1 MAISNY
7 VKNALLANFTG
18 QDTDYGSSVYIG
30 LSSTKPN
37 LDGTNITEPTTGGYK
52 RALIGAYNQEL
63 TQAFDNITNDTG
75 NTIKNTKYIY
85 FDRSTG
91 GWKANE
97 DDTAY
102 MTLKYFVL
110 FNGSDSNAKMLAY
123 GTIAGSNGSAQ
134 EFKVETTNTV
144 VLVPPNALTISVTS
158 E

>member
-7 VKNALLANFTG
+7 VKNELLASFTG
-18 QDTDYGSSVYIG
+18 QANDYGSSVYIG

-37 LDGTNITEPTTGGYK
+37 ADGTNITEPTTGGYK

-91 GWKANE
+91 GWKAKEE
-97 DDTAY
+97 DEDFL
-102 MTLKYFVL
+102 TLQYFVL
-110 FNGSDSNAKMLAY
+110 FNGSDSSAKMLAY
-123 GTIAGSNGSAQ
+123 GTIAGADGSGQA
-134 EFKVETTNTV
+134 FKVETTNTV
-144 VLVPPNALTISVTS
+144 VLVPPQALTISVTS
-158 E
+158 Q